1 MHGITGAEVTLKGG
15 FHLTLLAK
23 DRTGYR
29 NLCRLITAAHQNDER
44 NMPELPPE
52 LIPEHAAG

>member
-23 DRTGYR
+23 DRTGILFPLGHSSPQFR
-29 NLCRLITAAHQNDER
+29 NFRSKFSQFLI
-44 NMPELPPE
+44 LV
-52 LIPEHAAG
+52 